1 MLFSQQF
8 LISAVTV
15 IEDSHLLF
23 EPYDI
28 AFALFCT
35 AILVSFLR
43 RESPILLSIQRK
55 SYSLTAGVNST
66 LLSSVVDYYHEPTV
80 FLLFSDLTVIKTRFW
95 FKVMCLHYQTKSR
108 HHGIFGFAINRS

>member
-1 MLFSQQF
+1 MLLSQQF

-28 AFALFCT
+28 ALALFCT
-35 AILVSFLR
+35 FYTSFFSLP

-66 LLSSVVDYYHEPTV
+66 LLSSVVDYCHEPTV
-80 FLLFSDLTVIKTRFW
+80 FFSDLNSNK
-95 FKVMCLHYQTKSR
+95 
-108 HHGIFGFAINRS
+108 N